1 MFPFSLPGLRRR
13 AEPDLAGANPLHRLH
28 YPLTPMPRT
37 LVLGQ
42 ALQPEPNVR
51 SLLQWTVKQ
60 IEFAR
65 PQALAGT
72 LQDLIEVA
80 SLRELGILKLRSLS
94 FPLIVI
100 THDDETRLTESDHER
115 LWRLFRLPA
124 LEQVRDRSGRLLA
137 WECEARDGFHLAT
150 DPPAEL
156 LGIAPSRENCACGK
170 DTPAPVAS
178 SAAVA

>member
-1 MFPFSLPGLRRR
+1 MFSFSLPGLRRR
-13 AEPDLAGANPLHRLH
+13 AESDFAGASPLHRLH
-28 YPLTPMPRT
+28 YPLSPMPRT
-37 LVLGQ
+37 LVLGL
-42 ALQPEPNVR
+42 ALQSEPTVR

-80 SLRELGILKLRSLS
+80 SLRELGILRLRSLS

-100 THDDETRLTESDHER
+100 THDDEARLTEGDHER

-137 WECEARDGFHLAT
+137 WECEARDGFHLAA
-150 DPPAEL
+150 DASPGL
-156 LGIAPSRENCACGK
+156 LGIAPSRENCACGRS
-170 DTPAPVAS
+170 TPAPLAS
-178 SAAVA
+178 SAAAG